1 MNLPL
6 IYAGIHQPSMAQHL
20 PRVMVSVNRLLQ
32 RRSDFQPQN
41 WILDSG
47 AFSRITSGR
56 GHLPVRSYAQQA
68 RRWSRCGNLQ
78 AVVTQDWMCEPFV
91 LELTGL
97 TVEEHQRR
105 TTRNYLQL
113 REELEGDIQVM
124 PVIQGYTPEEY
135 AQHTQELS
143 QHLTTGAW
151 VGLGSLCRRQS
162 RSVEIAQVQ
171 SAVLRVRPD
180 LRLHGFGVKT
190 TALTNASVALRMH
203 SVDSMAWS
211 YAARR
216 EEAAHRRN
224 STEACQEWLRRVE
237 AIRPRNAQAP
247 MGI

>member
-1 MNLPL
+1 
-6 IYAGIHQPSMAQHL
+6 
-20 PRVMVSVNRLLQ
+20 
-32 RRSDFQPQN
+32 
-41 WILDSG
+41 
-47 AFSRITSGR
+47 
-56 GHLPVRSYAQQA
+56 
-68 RRWSRCGNLQ
+68 
-78 AVVTQDWMCEPFV
+78 MCEPFV

-113 REELEGDIQVM
+113 REELEGDIQ
-124 PVIQGYTPEEY
+124 GYTPEEY
-135 AQHTQELS
+135 ARHTRELS

-162 RSVEIAQVQ
+162 QSVEIARVQ
-171 SAVLRVRPD
+171 SAVLGVRPD

-190 TALTNASVALRMH
+190 TALTNASVALRLH

-216 EEAAHRRN
+216 KEAGRRRN

-237 AIRPRNAQAP
+237 GIRPRMAQAP
-247 MGI
+247 LGF